1 MKKRNLI
8 LFVLTLFVFTS
19 VYAQNIDTKK
29 LSIEDFYKV
38 KSPIGKKARNIK
50 FSENSR
56 YLSYLWNPYDEFSY
70 DLFVYD
76 LKTGRKIRVTS
87 LNIMKRFETP
97 ENYKKFIEKEK
108 QKREEDKIQ
117 QEKYYLQKEFLEGK
131 KVDLSKFE
139 KKEIQELKKE
149 LEKKEKE
156 LEKKSSVK
164 NKKKGKTEK
173 DKKDLK
179 NIKKQKK
186 EIELWEL
193 RDKLK
198 KRKEK
203 EKVKRSDL
211 YPGVSNYVW
220 SEKSSELIFEYNGD
234 LYRYL
239 PKTNKIIRLTM
250 TDERERVL
258 SYTKDGKGYYYMKG
272 NNVYKVLF
280 GSSYIQQINHKIEKE
295 KDEKKG
301 FRIEDTIISPN
312 DKWMIVIA
320 SKRKGAPAYKNVEI
334 MSFKKRFS
342 SPFKVKRQT
351 TEMKRNEPE
360 YRFYLRRIG
369 KINYGEQPEPIF
381 TIPGGDIWYEFSEIH
396 WSKDSKYFAF
406 MTWEREKGDLKIW
419 LGNIV
424 DKKPKILF
432 KMKETIGYKSNYYNN
447 IRFTPDSKKLIA
459 ILFNKEGFRQP
470 FIFDLN
476 TRAKREL
483 IKGKFE
489 SFPIIGFSK
498 NGRYFYVISD
508 KQNPAMFGVY
518 RVDIKSGNMKNI
530 GLSDGAHRASAV
542 SKNGKWLASVFG
554 NWSSPPEL
562 YLINTTNHRKKT
574 LTKSHSPELAKI
586 NILKPELFTYKNRH
600 GDTIHGMI
608 FKPFGW
614 KPTDKR
620 PAIIYLYGGPLGRMH
635 TVEVDD
641 FSSLSYFF
649 QMFMALKYG
658 YVAIDIDPRGQSG
671 YGKKFNEANWKHPGK
686 PQTEDLEDL
695 VKHIKTGF
703 GVDTKR
709 LGLHGWS
716 FGGFQTLYTMLT
728 SPDTFSCGI
737 SAAPPTQWENYN
749 SWYTGATI
757 GKSVRG
763 KLTMRKYSL
772 IPLAKNLKKPLL
784 MVHGMV
790 DPNVLYQDTV
800 NMYRAFLEA
809 GKESLV
815 DLFLDPEG
823 QHGLRGVVKNKSTFK
838 KFSTWFAK
846 HLGKVN

>member
-1 MKKRNLI
+1 MRLRKFFTVL
-8 LFVLTLFVFTS
+8 LVSGFVLSFS
-19 VYAQNIDTKK
+19 VAQKIDYKK

-38 KSPIGKKARNIK
+38 KSPLGKRARLIK
-50 FSENSR
+50 FSENGR
-56 YLSYLWNPYDEFSY
+56 YLSYLWNPYDEFGY
-70 DLFVYD
+70 DLYIYD
-76 LKTGRKIRVTS
+76 TKTGKTRRVTS
-87 LNIMKRFETP
+87 LEIMKRFETP
-97 ENYKKFIEKEK
+97 ETYKKFLEKEK
-108 QKREEDKIQ
+108 QKRKEDKIL

-139 KKEIQELKKE
+139 KEEIAELKKE
-149 LEKKEKE
+149 LEKREKENKKDKSEKGKKEKE
-156 LEKKSSVK
+156 K
-164 NKKKGKTEK
+164 
-173 DKKDLK
+173 
-179 NIKKQKK
+179 IKKQKK
-186 EIELWEL
+186 ELELWEL

-198 KRKEK
+198 EKKEK

-220 SEKSSELIFEYNGD
+220 SKKAPELIFEYRGD
-234 LYRYL
+234 LFRYF
-239 PKTNKIIRLTM
+239 PSKNKIQRLTM
-250 TDERERVL
+250 TDEKERII
-258 SYTKDGKGYYYMKG
+258 SYTGNGKGYYYRKG
-272 NNVYKVLF
+272 NSVYRVMF
-280 GSSYIQQINHKIEKE
+280 GSSYILQINHKLEKG

-301 FRIEDTIISPN
+301 FKIEETFISPN
-312 DKWMIVIA
+312 DRWIIIVA
-320 SKRKGAPAYKNVEI
+320 SRRKGKPAYRDVQI
-334 MSFKKRFS
+334 MSYKDRFAKA
-342 SPFKVKRQT
+342 FTVKRQT

-369 KINYGEQPEPIF
+369 ETNYGKQPEPMF
-381 TIPGGDIWYEFSEIH
+381 KIPGGDIWYEFSEIR
-396 WSKDSKYFAF
+396 WSKDSKHFAF

-419 LGNIV
+419 VGDTV
-424 DKKPKILF
+424 KKKPELFF
-432 KMKETIGYKSNYYNN
+432 KMKESIGYKSNYYNN
-447 IRFTPDSKKLIA
+447 IRFTQDSKSLVA

-470 FIFDLN
+470 FIFDLKTKN
-476 TRAKREL
+476 KREL
-483 IKGKFE
+483 LKGKFE
-489 SFPIIGFSK
+489 SFPIIDFSRDGK
-498 NGRYFYVISD
+498 YMYLISD
-508 KQNPAMFGVY
+508 KQDPAMYGVY
-518 RVDIKSGNMKNI
+518 RLNLRTGKLDNI
-530 GLSDGAHRASAV
+530 GLTKGVHRETAV
-542 SKNGKWLASVFG
+542 SKNGRWLASVFG
-554 NWSSPPEL
+554 SWYKPPEL
-562 YLINTTNHRKKT
+562 YIINIKNKRKKV
-574 LTKSHSPELAKI
+574 LTNSHSPELAKI
-586 NILKPELFTYKNRH
+586 NILKPELFTYKNRY

-608 FKPFGW
+608 FKPIGW

-620 PAIIYLYGGPLGRMH
+620 PAIIYLYGGPLGRRH
-635 TVEVDD
+635 TVEMDN

-671 YGKKFNEANWKHPGK
+671 YGKKFNEANWQHPGK

-703 GVDTKR
+703 GVDIKR

-728 SPDTFSCGI
+728 SPDTFACGI

-772 IPLAKNLKKPLL
+772 IPLAKNLKHPLL

-823 QHGLRGVVKNKSTFK
+823 KHGLGGAVKNKSTYK

-846 HLGKVN
+846 HLGEVKN